1 MVSSGDQR
9 GRQPQ
14 HGFGLAMEAEEY
26 TQVREKQVKEALS
39 DMEHLLGAVVLT
51 MDCFGRSTDEPDDP
65 SMDIIDQEQNAEDLV
80 GDRTRR
86 SGRQ

>member
-1 MVSSGDQR
+1 
-9 GRQPQ
+9 
-14 HGFGLAMEAEEY
+14 MEAEEY

-39 DMEHLLGAVVLT
+39 DMEHLGL
-51 MDCFGRSTDEPDDP
+51 DDRSTDEPDDP
-65 SMDIIDQEQNAEDLV
+65 SMDIIDQEQNADRTWS